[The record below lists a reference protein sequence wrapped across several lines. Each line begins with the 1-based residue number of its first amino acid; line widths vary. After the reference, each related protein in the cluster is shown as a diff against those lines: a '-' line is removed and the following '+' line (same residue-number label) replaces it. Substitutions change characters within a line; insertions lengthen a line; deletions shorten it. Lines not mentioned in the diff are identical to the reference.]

1 MAATMIAA
9 EKMSASPPQS
19 GRSPQQTRL
28 TRKERQLLEMLVQN
42 PGRSV
47 SRETLLSRVWGYGEG
62 VKSRT
67 VDVHIQRLRR
77 KLPPETA
84 NSIKTIV
91 RAGYCWLPELATS

>member
-1 MAATMIAA
+1 MAATTVAVPSKVV
-9 EKMSASPPQS
+9 EPQN
-19 GRSPQQTRL
+19 GRFPFLARL
-28 TRKERQLLEMLVQN
+28 TRKEKQLLEMLVQN
-42 PGRSV
+42 AGRSV
-47 SRETLLSRVWGYGEG
+47 SRETLLTTVWGYGEG

-91 RAGYCWLPELATS
+91 RAGYCWLPELAAS

>member
-1 MAATMIAA
+1 MAAMPSAA
-9 EKMSASPPQS
+9 PVIPAELPHN
-19 GRSPQQTRL
+19 GRVTALARL
-28 TRKERQLLEMLVQN
+28 TRKERQLLEMLIRN
-42 PGRSV
+42 AGRSI
-47 SRETLLSRVWGYGEG
+47 SRETLLTTVWGYGEG

-91 RAGYCWLPELATS
+91 RAGYCWLPEPAAG